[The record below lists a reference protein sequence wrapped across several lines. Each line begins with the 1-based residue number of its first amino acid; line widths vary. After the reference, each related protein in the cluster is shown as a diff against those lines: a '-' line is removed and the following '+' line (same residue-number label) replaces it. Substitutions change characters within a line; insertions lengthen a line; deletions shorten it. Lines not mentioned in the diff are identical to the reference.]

1 MDGQAVAIKKTT
13 QEQLSI
19 NARLLHEL
27 LNELPQHPAVTDTL
41 DYILGAIYGLCQAD
55 LNGFKNRPAA
65 YVPEYHPHLANY
77 AINLAE
83 GRRMDSVW
91 TAGFF
96 FNSGIQRL
104 AAVFDR
110 IPKMLGAETRKM
122 VGAKSKPTARGRM
135 LEVNPAPHAHWE
147 KVYGEVNAFKHDP
160 EGLAAGRTVTM
171 DDAVSACSEVL
182 DLLVRSKESIN
193 RGFPEPKLP

>member
-19 NARLLHEL
+19 NARLLTSCL
-27 LNELPQHPAVTDTL
+27 TSFPQHPAVTDTL

-110 IPKMLGAETRKM
+110 IPKMLGADQKDGGREVETHRERSD
-122 VGAKSKPTARGRM
+122 VRGQ
-135 LEVNPAPHAHWE
+135 PAPHAHWE